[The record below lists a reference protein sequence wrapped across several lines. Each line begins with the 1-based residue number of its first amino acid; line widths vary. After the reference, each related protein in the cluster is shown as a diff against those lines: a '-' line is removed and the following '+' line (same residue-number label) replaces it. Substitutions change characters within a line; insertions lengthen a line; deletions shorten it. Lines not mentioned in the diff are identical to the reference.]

1 MLKES
6 TMPAAAK
13 QAQGTKES
21 KESREIKKANQSKA
35 AKEIKESSQTKAF
48 KEVKE
53 HDQIKAAKEIKE
65 PRDNSVQS
73 IDRALDIIEVL
84 SENQEG
90 LGVTEIA
97 DRVGLHKSTA
107 HRILAT
113 LAARGYI
120 NKTDKGG
127 YKIGLKLIEAVSCY
141 INSLELQTE
150 ARPYVAQITA
160 ELGLT
165 SHLGVLDGDQVVYI
179 EKMDVFSNVRMYSQI
194 GVRVHSYSCSL
205 GKCLLSNY
213 SAAEVRKIMANCS
226 FIKFT
231 KKTLGSVDE
240 LIADLDLVR
249 SRGWAIDDEEAELG
263 HRCIGAPIYDYRGDI
278 IAAISASGPTAALTR
293 DRIQPVAEYVRKQAL
308 EISRSMGYVD

>member
-1 MLKES
+1 MTS
-6 TMPAAAK
+6 
-13 QAQGTKES
+13 
-21 KESREIKKANQSKA
+21 
-35 AKEIKESSQTKAF
+35 
-48 KEVKE
+48 
-53 HDQIKAAKEIKE
+53 
-65 PRDNSVQS
+65 DNNVQS

-84 SENQEG
+84 SQENDG

-97 DRVGLHKSTA
+97 SRIGLPKSTA
-107 HRILAT
+107 HRIIAT
-113 LAARGYI
+113 MAERGYLSR
-120 NKTDKGG
+120 TDKGV

-205 GKCLLSNY
+205 GKCLLSNF
-213 SAAEVRKIMANCS
+213 SANQIRKIMVNCS
-226 FIKFT
+226 FMRFT

-240 LIADLDLVR
+240 LLADLDKVR
-249 SRGWAIDDEEAELG
+249 SRGWAIDDEEAEIG

-278 IAAISASGPTAALTR
+278 IAAISASGPTSILTE
-293 DRIQPVAEYVRKQAL
+293 DRIESVAQYVRKQAL
-308 EISRSMGYVD
+308 EISKSMGYID

>member
-1 MLKES
+1 MTS
-6 TMPAAAK
+6 
-13 QAQGTKES
+13 
-21 KESREIKKANQSKA
+21 
-35 AKEIKESSQTKAF
+35 
-48 KEVKE
+48 
-53 HDQIKAAKEIKE
+53 
-65 PRDNSVQS
+65 DNNVQS

-84 SENQEG
+84 SQENDG

-97 DRVGLHKSTA
+97 SRIGLPKSTA
-107 HRILAT
+107 HRIIAT
-113 LAARGYI
+113 MAERGYLSR
-120 NKTDKGG
+120 TDKGV

-213 SAAEVRKIMANCS
+213 SSQQVRKIMANCS
-226 FIKFT
+226 FIRFT

-240 LIADLDLVR
+240 LIADLDKVR
-249 SRGWAIDDEEAELG
+249 SRGWAIDDEEAEIG

-278 IAAISASGPTAALTR
+278 IAAISASGPTSILTE
-293 DRIQPVAEYVRKQAL
+293 DRIESVAQYVRKQAL
-308 EISRSMGYVD
+308 EISKSMGYID